1 MEIYLRE
8 AVKED
13 IGDIYKYINRE
24 YVKKYSSREKEEW
37 FRHKA
42 WYRDI
47 IFSTKYKLLI
57 INDERFRFMGLIKY
71 EIDNNK
77 KSAMVSIFIPIDL
90 RNKGIGKK
98 ALKKSFTYLSKDIDK
113 VYAEVLTENEV
124 SLNFFVSFGFEAKS
138 RDEFNIILMKK
149 LNYDL

>member
-71 EIDNNK
+71 EIDNSTN
-77 KSAMVSIFIPIDL
+77 SATVSIFIPIDG
-90 RNKGIGKK
+90 RGKGIGKK
-98 ALKKSFTYLSKDIDK
+98 ALKKSLCYLSKDIDR

-124 SLNFFVSFGFEAKS
+124 SLNFFASLGFEAKI

-149 LNYDL
+149 LNYNL

>member
-47 IFSTKYKLLI
+47 IFSKEYKLLI
-57 INDERFRFMGLIKY
+57 INDEKFRFMGLIKY
-71 EIDNNK
+71 EIDSMSK
-77 KSAMVSIFIPIDL
+77 AATVSIFIPIDG
-90 RNKGIGKK
+90 RSKGIGKK
-98 ALKKSFTYLSKDIDK
+98 AIKKSFFYLSKDIDR
-113 VYAEVLTENEV
+113 VYAEVLPENEI
-124 SLNFFVSFGFEAKS
+124 SLNFFLSLGFEAES
-138 RDEFNIILMKK
+138 TDEFNITLMKK
-149 LNYDL
+149 LNYGL